1 MGKLQHQPRPTL
13 ACWTPPT
20 FSPMHSSC
28 SSVGKIFP
36 CVILLSIYI
45 YLYSFTFLKVCGR
58 EDEFALLLELGHDIQ
73 VSNEIKFLSKLWLFI
88 PSGISTWLFGF
99 SYVVGIHSLW
109 YLLIVQVGENLQI
122 YCQSEKKFWQ
132 LFSDYYWVLP
142 SHWLAWSGQ
151 RDGQLVWKGKF
162 SPNNCLLVDIPND
175 FRFVGPSRIDNG
187 PLELAYK
194 PWKHFWQPYCW
205 SLCSGDHHPCVI
217 FILGDLFLF
226 STIGVYPS
234 QFLAW

>member
-73 VSNEIKFLSKLWLFI
+73 VSNEIKFLSKLWLFF

-109 YLLIVQVGENLQI
+109 YLLIVQVGENLLPI
-122 YCQSEKKFWQ
+122 RDK
-132 LFSDYYWVLP
+132 VLTIIFRLLLGASKP
-142 SHWLAWSGQ
+142 LAGLEWSALWPIG
-151 RDGQLVWKGKF
+151 
-162 SPNNCLLVDIPND
+162 
-175 FRFVGPSRIDNG
+175 
-187 PLELAYK
+187 LER
-194 PWKHFWQPYCW
+194 
-205 SLCSGDHHPCVI
+205 
-217 FILGDLFLF
+217 
-226 STIGVYPS
+226 
-234 QFLAW
+234 

>member
-73 VSNEIKFLSKLWLFI
+73 VSNEIKFLSLWLFFPVEYLPGCLASPMLLAYI
-88 PSGISTWLFGF
+88 ASGIYLSCRLGKVFKSIANQRKGFDNYFQIITGCFQATGWPGVVSVMANWFGK
-99 SYVVGIHSLW
+99 VT
-109 YLLIVQVGENLQI
+109 
-122 YCQSEKKFWQ
+122 
-132 LFSDYYWVLP
+132 
-142 SHWLAWSGQ
+142 
-151 RDGQLVWKGKF
+151 
-162 SPNNCLLVDIPND
+162 SPQTTVC
-175 FRFVGPSRIDNG
+175 
-187 PLELAYK
+187 
-194 PWKHFWQPYCW
+194 
-205 SLCSGDHHPCVI
+205 
-217 FILGDLFLF
+217 
-226 STIGVYPS
+226 
-234 QFLAW
+234 